1 MADKFEK
8 PANVSWKDLT
18 FSQKWENFWFYY
30 KKHVIIGAIILIM
43 LVWLIKDIVVQ
54 PSYDYDITF
63 AARGYFSD
71 ETQAAVH
78 DAFVSVGEDLD
89 GNGEVTV
96 NISFILLPTLE
107 GQYTEYEAEQA
118 GQVKLMGAVTAEEAL
133 IYVLDDNMLQYMF
146 ADDMS
151 FFEDLSVSYPDNEL
165 VAQYGYDIEKCSAF
179 SGNAEISERTGD
191 DQLYLLMKQYA
202 PKNEKK
208 AETKKELAR
217 KEKFEQQ
224 SKLVYKFIET
234 YSQ

>member
-54 PSYDYDITF
+54 SSYDYDITF